1 MRIAFIGAGGV
12 GGYFGANLAKA
23 GADVSFVARGAH
35 LAAIRERGL
44 TVESPVAPVAALRV
58 PATDRAED
66 IGPVDLVVVT
76 AKLWD
81 LEGAVRANLALVG
94 PGTTV
99 LTVQNGVEAPD
110 VVAGVVGAER
120 TAVGVCQIATTIAG
134 PGVVR
139 HTGKAARM
147 TVGDREGRPRP
158 ALDGLLAAGTAAG
171 LDIVRSDDIR
181 RALWEK
187 YVFLSALSGLTAL
200 TRLPLGTIRSTPA
213 TRQLFVDAVEETI
226 ALARASGAAL
236 APDLGAKV
244 MTLVDG
250 LQPGMKASMLHDLER
265 GNRLELP
272 WLSGGVARLSAEK
285 GLDAPVHRMIAAA
298 LAPFVDGA
306 PVV

>member
-12 GGYFGANLAKA
+12 GGYFGGNLAKA
-23 GADVSFVARGAH
+23 GHDVAFVARGAH
-35 LAAIRERGL
+35 LAAIREHGL
-44 TVESPVAPVAALRV
+44 TVESPVAPVTALRV
-58 PATDRAED
+58 RATDRAEE

-81 LEGAVRANLALVG
+81 LDGAVRGNLALLG
-94 PGTTV
+94 PETTV

-110 VVAGVVGAER
+110 VVAGIVGAER
-120 TAVGVCQIATTIAG
+120 TAVGVCHIATTIAG

-139 HTGKAARM
+139 HTGTLARM
-147 TVGDREGRPRP
+147 TVGDRDGRPRP
-158 ALDGLLAAGTAAG
+158 VLDAYVAAARGAG
-171 LDIVRSDDIR
+171 LDVTLAADVR

-200 TRLPLGTIRSTPA
+200 TRLPIGPIRSTAA
-213 TRQLFVDAVEETI
+213 TRTLFAAAVEETA

-236 APDLGAKV
+236 PAEHGAKV
-244 MTLVDG
+244 MDLVDG
-250 LQPGMKASMLHDLER
+250 LPAGMKASMLHDLER

-272 WLSGGVARLSAEK
+272 WLSGGVARLSAAK
-285 GLDAPVHRMIAAA
+285 GLDAPVHRTIAAA

-306 PVV
+306 PAV